1 VLFRIRV
8 KVVRVS
14 VMARGLV
21 RAGMIVICR
30 GWSDNIREG
39 VGH

>member
-1 VLFRIRV
+1 MLFRIRV
-8 KVVRVS
+8 KVVRAS
-14 VMARGLV
+14 VLARGLV

-30 GWSDNIREG
+30 GWGDNIKEG

>member
-1 VLFRIRV
+1 MLFRIRV
-8 KVVRVS
+8 KVVRAS

-30 GWSDNIREG
+30 GWGDNIREG

>member
-1 VLFRIRV
+1 MLFRIRV
-8 KVVRVS
+8 KVVMAS

-30 GWSDNIREG
+30 GWGDNIKEG

>member
-1 VLFRIRV
+1 MLFRSRVNVIRA
-8 KVVRVS
+8 S

-30 GWSDNIREG
+30 GWGDNIKEG